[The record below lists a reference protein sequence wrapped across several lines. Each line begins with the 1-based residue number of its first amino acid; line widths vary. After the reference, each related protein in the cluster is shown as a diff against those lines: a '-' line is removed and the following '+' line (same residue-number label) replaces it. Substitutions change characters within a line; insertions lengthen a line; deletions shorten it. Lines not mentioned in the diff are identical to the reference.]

1 MVFMSPTAVVATS
14 LRALGRRVTVVP
26 GLLNKLTVVSMKLS
40 PRRLAAWLLG
50 AIMRRFSASH

>member
-1 MVFMSPTAVVATS
+1 MSPTAVVATS